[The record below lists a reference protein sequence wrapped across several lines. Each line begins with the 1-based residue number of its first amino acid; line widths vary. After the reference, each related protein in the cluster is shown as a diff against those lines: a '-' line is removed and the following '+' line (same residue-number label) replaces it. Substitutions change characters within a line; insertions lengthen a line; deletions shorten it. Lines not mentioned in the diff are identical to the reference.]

1 MLLFLFFVIIQSVWT
16 NTSSKIWTFIIILIN
31 FLFSCEPFV
40 NLVCK
45 SEIETVNKKE
55 ILG

>member
-31 FLFSCEPFV
+31 ILFSCEPFV

>member
-1 MLLFLFFVIIQSVWT
+1 MLSFLFFVIIQSVLT

>member
-1 MLLFLFFVIIQSVWT
+1 MLLFLFFVINQSVWT

-31 FLFSCEPFV
+31 FLASCEPFV

-45 SEIETVNKKE
+45 SEIETVSKKE